1 MANSSKSSERRPY
14 ATPVVAASEVRLG
27 VYGSYLQDSDGK
39 ANCGFQNGPFHRDGG
54 GCGT

>member
-1 MANSSKSSERRPY
+1 MLSSSKGSERRPY
-14 ATPVVAASEVRLG
+14 AKPVVAASEVRLG

-54 GCGT
+54 GYGT